1 MKWVT
6 AMTEMSREY
15 AVALFM
21 LAKENAAEQEYASA
35 LKTISELFRENTEY
49 IELLASPSIPP
60 KVRLAAIEEAFA
72 GALPEYVVN
81 FLQILC
87 EKGHIRSFEGCVS
100 EYNKLFEAS
109 QHVVTARV
117 SSAVPLTD
125 EERESLCHKL
135 EKMSGASVT
144 LECSVDE
151 SLIGG
156 MVVEME
162 GKVMDGS
169 LRRRLHKVKDVIA
182 K

>member
-6 AMTEMSREY
+6 AMTQTSKEY

-21 LAKENAAEQEYASA
+21 LAKENAAEQEYARA
-35 LKTISELFRENTEY
+35 LEMVSELFRENIEY
-49 IELLASPSIPP
+49 IDFLASPSIPP
-60 KVRLAAIEEAFA
+60 KERLAAIEEAFA
-72 GALPEYVVN
+72 GALPEHIVN
-81 FLQILC
+81 FLQVLC

-109 QHVVTARV
+109 RHVVTAQVR
-117 SSAVPLTD
+117 SAVPLTD
-125 EERESLCHKL
+125 EEKEGLRRKL
-135 EKMSGASVT
+135 EKMNGASVI
-144 LECSVDE
+144 LGCSVDE

-156 MVVEME
+156 MVVEIE

-169 LRRRLHKVKDVIA
+169 LRRRLYEVKDVIA